1 MKNYSRIDILLSSDE
16 FFFIFFS
23 SKRERKNK
31 NKGRWERRRYMER
44 EWRMMVTGIWNNTV
58 LIQRPRSA
66 PYIGGKGRSHA
77 TEHNWFHSVNLLEQR
92 KYLVLFISYERSRI
106 PRYTG
111 CTRAGQFREF
121 EKREKRVRL
130 SELSVRT
137 RNDFGKE
144 ERKKNYSNY
153 RTFEMF
159 KYRFDV

>member
-1 MKNYSRIDILLSSDE
+1 MGKEAIH
-16 FFFIFFS
+16 
-23 SKRERKNK
+23 
-31 NKGRWERRRYMER
+31 GTR
-44 EWRMMVTGIWNNTV
+44 EWRMVVTGIWNNTV

-130 SELSVRT
+130 SELLVHEKW
-137 RNDFGKE
+137 FWKG
-144 ERKKNYSNY
+144 RKKKTILTIKHSKCSNIDSMCKRY
-153 RTFEMF
+153 VKTRDSK
-159 KYRFDV
+159 KYLSF